1 MRKYKTRK
9 KQNMSEVDI
18 TSLLDI
24 LIILLVFLLKSYNPN
39 SFKTHMA
46 NPLTPPS
53 LNHYSKGKKILSLQV
68 NEKKDVFIN
77 DKMVGALGRRGIK
90 EKIRVSLM
98 GSMKD
103 LKGIHEGINIIID
116 KKIFYKDV
124 KVLMGI
130 VKKVGIKKM
139 RFIVRGA

>member
-1 MRKYKTRK
+1 MRKYKTKK

-39 SFKTHMA
+39 SFKIHLA
-46 NPLTPPS
+46 KPLTPPS
-53 LNHYSKGKKILSLQV
+53 LNHYSKGKKIISLQV

-77 DKMVGALGRRGIK
+77 EKKIGALGVHGTR
-90 EKIRVSLM
+90 EKIKISLM
-98 GSMKD
+98 GSIKEN
-103 LKGIHEGINIIID
+103 KGSGKGINIIID
-116 KKIFYKDV
+116 KNIFYRDV

-130 VKKVGIKKM
+130 VKNVGIKKM

>member
-1 MRKYKTRK
+1 VRKYKNRK
-9 KQNMSEVDI
+9 KQNMNELDI

-39 SFKTHMA
+39 SFKTHLA
-46 NPLTPPS
+46 DPLTPPS
-53 LNHYSKGKKILSLQV
+53 LNDYSKGKKVLSLQV
-68 NEKKDVFIN
+68 NEKKNVFIN
-77 DKMVGALGRRGIK
+77 EKKIGALGLSGTR
-90 EKIRVSLM
+90 EKIRTSLM
-98 GSMKD
+98 GSIKES
-103 LKGIHEGINIIID
+103 KGSGEGINIIID

>member
-9 KQNMSEVDI
+9 KQNMSDVDI

-39 SFKTHMA
+39 SFKTHLA

-53 LNHYSKGKKILSLQV
+53 LNQYLKGKKVLSLQV

-77 DKMVGALGRRGIK
+77 EQMMGPLGEAGVH
-90 EKIRVSLM
+90 EKIRSSLLA
-98 GSMKD
+98 SMKEE
-103 LKGIHEGINIIID
+103 KGRREGINIIID

>member
-1 MRKYKTRK
+1 MRNYKTRK
-9 KQNMSEVDI
+9 KQNMSDVDI

-39 SFKTHMA
+39 SFKTHLA

-53 LNHYSKGKKILSLQV
+53 LNQYAKGKKVLSLQV

-77 DKMVGALGRRGIK
+77 ELMIGPLGGTGIH
-90 EKIRVSLM
+90 EKIRSSLV

-103 LKGIHEGINIIID
+103 EKGRREGINIIID

>member
-9 KQNMSEVDI
+9 KQNMSDVDI

-39 SFKTHMA
+39 SFKTHLA
-46 NPLTPPS
+46 KPLTPPS
-53 LNHYSKGKKILSLQV
+53 LNQYLKGKKVLSLQV

-77 DKMVGALGRRGIK
+77 ELMVATLGGPGGN
-90 EKIRVSLM
+90 EKIRSSLVE
-98 GSMKD
+98 SMKGK
-103 LKGIHEGINIIID
+103 KGRREGINIIID

>member
-9 KQNMSEVDI
+9 KQNMSDVDI

-39 SFKTHMA
+39 SFKTDLA

-53 LNHYSKGKKILSLQV
+53 LNQYAKGKKVLSLQI

-77 DKMVGALGRRGIK
+77 ELMIGALGGPGVQ
-90 EKIRVSLM
+90 EKIRSSLV
-98 GSMKD
+98 GSMKEE
-103 LKGIHEGINIIID
+103 KGRREGINIIID

>member
-1 MRKYKTRK
+1 M
-9 KQNMSEVDI
+9 NELDI

-39 SFKTHMA
+39 SFKTHLA
-46 NPLTPPS
+46 DPLTPPS
-53 LNHYSKGKKILSLQV
+53 LNDYSKGKKVLSLQV
-68 NEKKDVFIN
+68 NEKKNVFIN
-77 DKMVGALGRRGIK
+77 EKKIGALGLSGTR
-90 EKIRVSLM
+90 EKIRTSLM
-98 GSMKD
+98 GSIKES
-103 LKGIHEGINIIID
+103 KGSGEGINIIID

>member
-39 SFKTHMA
+39 SFKTHLA

-53 LNHYSKGKKILSLQV
+53 LNQYAKGKKVLSLQV

-77 DKMVGALGRRGIK
+77 ELMIGPLGGRGMM
-90 EKIRVSLM
+90 EKIRLSLM
-98 GSMKD
+98 DSMKEE
-103 LKGIHEGINIIID
+103 KNRGEGINIIID